1 MTARTQ
7 SISQVE
13 ALAKNVRPEDEADI
27 LARTEA
33 KLHNDVQV
41 HAFRT
46 LLVNVRTLFRM
57 MRDESFSLAWP
68 TKALV
73 LGGLVY
79 FLLPTDITPDFIPI
93 VGYIDDTLVI
103 SWVVK
108 RLAHEIERYTAH
120 TLPTPL

>member
-1 MTARTQ
+1 MTSRSQ
-7 SISQVE
+7 SISHTE
-13 ALAKNVRPEDEADI
+13 ELAKNVRPEDEADI

-33 KLHNDVQV
+33 KLHNDVHV

-46 LLVNVRTLFRM
+46 LLVNVRMLFRM
-57 MRDESFSLAWP
+57 MRDETFSLAWP

-79 FLLPTDITPDFIPI
+79 FLLPTDITPDFIPV

-120 TLPTPL
+120 ILPTPL